1 MQMIHPN
8 EQHMSRLVKFFVVIA
23 ILYLLWMTLFQ
34 PDGGIA
40 DSTTYQSSQ
49 QVHQFKDYTIQAL
62 ETYEG
67 EFRVLSREN
76 YNFGREA
83 ELSPVD
89 FALGWGEMAK
99 PEVYKQLSIRQSN
112 RWYHWR
118 YEQAPPIPVQEIA
131 SMSANTHLIPATPAI
146 ATQLKQIDEDDLI
159 YLKGKLVE
167 VTAADG
173 WQWRSS
179 LSRHDTGAGACE
191 LMLVEDVRIIEN

>member
-1 MQMIHPN
+1 
-8 EQHMSRLVKFFVVIA
+8 MSRSVKFFVVIA
-23 ILYLLWMTLFQ
+23 ILYLLWRTLFQ
-34 PDGGIA
+34 SDGGIA

-118 YEQAPPIPVQEIA
+118 YENNPPIPVNEI
-131 SMSANTHLIPATPAI
+131 STHSANTHLIPATADI
-146 ATQLKQIDEDDLI
+146 AQKLKNIDKDDLI
-159 YLKGKLVE
+159 SLKGQLVE
-167 VTAADG
+167 VTATDG
-173 WQWRSS
+173 WAWRSS
-179 LSRHDTGAGACE
+179 LSRDDTGAGACE
-191 LMLVEDVRIIEN
+191 LMLVEEVRVISSL

>member
-1 MQMIHPN
+1 
-8 EQHMSRLVKFFVVIA
+8 MSRLIKFLVVIA
-23 ILYLLWMTLFQ
+23 ILYALWMMLLQ
-34 PDGGIA
+34 SDGGIA

-49 QVHQFKDYTIQAL
+49 QVHQFKDYTIKVL
-62 ETYEG
+62 ESYEG

-112 RWYHWR
+112 RWYHWG
-118 YEQAPPIPVQEIA
+118 YEQAPPIPVEEIA
-131 SMSANTHLIPATPAI
+131 SLSANTHLIPATPAI

-167 VTAADG
+167 VTATDG

-179 LSRHDTGAGACE
+179 LSAMTQGRAR
-191 LMLVEDVRIIEN
+191 VN